1 MIKMDLWLLII
12 PEYFNEFLGFYF
24 YYYYNLT
31 GIDAGS

>member
-1 MIKMDLWLLII
+1 MVKMDLWLLII

-24 YYYYNLT
+24 YYYNLT